1 MRYPVPFASSVV
13 SPNHDIVTASPPV
26 SPNVVARIL
35 IIQKRSVT
43 CGTFATSSHFLSS
56 IECLTRAA
64 ASNSIEDESSQK
76 QDRQCAPAST
86 IKADEAEMES
96 ETNSP
101 TPDKEAQT
109 SAPADRPLARIAS
122 FFGLKRNLAILLI
135 AIFVIGAGEELWMRF
150 VPKYLQTLGASVFVI
165 GLYDAIKTLLG
176 AVYAYPGGVIV
187 DLWGHRRAFLT
198 FNIVSIVGYAL
209 VLLVP
214 HWGAVIV
221 GMFLFLSW
229 SCFSLPAT
237 FSLVAAALEAN
248 RHAMGIG
255 VQSVI
260 KRLPIMIAPF
270 FGGVLIDH
278 FGVVNGVRIALL
290 VSIVLSAATILLQ
303 APNHDE
309 PKPETAKERLNFFQS
324 LREFNS
330 PMRRLLLSDILIRF
344 CERIPYAW
352 VVIFALDYIGLSAKE
367 VGVLI
372 SVEMLAATLCIIPA
386 SYYADRYG
394 REPFVIVTFI
404 MFTVFPLSLYV
415 SRSFSALVVAFAIRG
430 FKEFGDTSRKALII
444 GYCDP
449 ARCGQMVGAYY
460 LVRDLIVSMGAIV
473 GAYLWHQGAA
483 INFLGAAA
491 FGIAGTIFYIK
502 TIREQRLDELEKMKE
517 EISRRRFR

>member
-1 MRYPVPFASSVV
+1 M
-13 SPNHDIVTASPPV
+13 N
-26 SPNVVARIL
+26 
-35 IIQKRSVT
+35 
-43 CGTFATSSHFLSS
+43 
-56 IECLTRAA
+56 RA
-64 ASNSIEDESSQK
+64 
-76 QDRQCAPAST
+76 
-86 IKADEAEMES
+86 
-96 ETNSP
+96 
-101 TPDKEAQT
+101 
-109 SAPADRPLARIAS
+109 LARVAN
-122 FFGLKRNLAILLI
+122 FFGFKRNLVILLL

-150 VPKYLQTLGASVFVI
+150 VPKFLQTLGATVFVI
-165 GLYDAIKTLLG
+165 GFYDALRTLLG
-176 AVYAYPGGVIV
+176 AVYAYPGGVLV

-209 VLLVP
+209 VLFIP
-214 HWGAVIV
+214 HWGAVIA

-270 FGGVLIDH
+270 FGGVLIDR
-278 FGVVNGVRIALL
+278 FGVIGGVRIAL
-290 VSIVLSAATILLQ
+290 VISIVLSSATIFVQRRLR
-303 APNHDE
+303 DE
-309 PKPETAKERLNFFQS
+309 PKEETPEERLNFWQS

-352 VVIFALDYIGLSAKE
+352 VVIFAMDYIGVSAKE
-367 VGVLI
+367 IGVLTA
-372 SVEMLAATLCIIPA
+372 VEMLAATLCIIPA
-386 SYYADRYG
+386 AHYADRYG

-404 MFTVFPLSLYV
+404 MFTLFPIGLLV
-415 SRSFSALVVAFAIRG
+415 SKSFSALLIAFVIRG

-460 LVRDLIVSMGAIV
+460 LVRDLIVSAGAIL
-473 GAYLWHQGAA
+473 GAYLWSVNP
-483 INFLGAAA
+483 IMNFLGAAA
-491 FGIAGTIFYIK
+491 LGIAGTIFYIK
-502 TIREQRLDELEKMKE
+502 TIRQEREDSIEDLKE
-517 EISRRRFR
+517 EISRRRFQ